1 MGTKKWV
8 AGAAGVLASALAL
21 TACTP
26 APQTS
31 SSALNSGSVA
41 NVAWNQAF
49 FSNNNLTTFGNATV
63 NTNIIYMS
71 NDAFNYYDK
80 DLNLVKNESLGD
92 YEKVSDKPLVVK
104 QTLADT
110 ATWSD
115 GVPVTPADLV
125 LFWGA
130 QSGLFNTYKSKV
142 DDVTGAVGKNSGSK
156 VFFNASVPNLALI
169 KKFPTIDGKTIT
181 YEYSKPF
188 VDWDKAL
195 LNTTVPAHVVGK
207 RALGIDDP
215 AQAAQAVSDA
225 FKDKDNAALAK
236 ISNVWNLDFNFK
248 DMPADKELV
257 VGNGPYTITDLKAE
271 QYVTLTR
278 NAQYKGSHVP
288 TIDQITVK
296 FIPDP
301 QASVQALQNGEVLA
315 TQPQATAD
323 ILKQMQALQNV
334 TLLNEIGGTYE
345 HVDMAQNNKGPFDPA
360 SYNGDAAKAA
370 KVRQAF
376 LYTIP
381 RQLIIDNLIKPLN
394 PNAEI
399 RNSFTTVP
407 GAAGYDAIAANSGMK
422 TTFEGGPSVD
432 KAQALLN
439 EVGVKPT
446 VRFMYDSKNTRRQQE
461 FQLIKESAEKAGFTV
476 QDNGNEDW
484 GQLLGNTSKY
494 DAALFG
500 WQSTSTGVTELD
512 ANFRTGG
519 QNNYYGYSSKKVD
532 GLLDQLQSEF
542 DVAKQQA
549 IVLEIEK
556 QLVIDQFGITIFQ
569 FPQPT
574 AVSSRLQNFSS
585 IPLSPTFFWNFWEW
599 KLS

>member
-8 AGAAGVLASALAL
+8 AGAAGVIASALAL
-21 TACTP
+21 AACTP
-26 APQTS
+26 TPQATTGGL
-31 SSALNSGSVA
+31 ASGSVA

-49 FSNNNLTTFGNATV
+49 YSYNNLTTFGNATA
-63 NTNIIYMS
+63 NTNIVYMT

-80 DLNLVKNESLGD
+80 DLNLVPNTSLGT
-92 YEKVSDKPLVVK
+92 YEKTSEKPLTVK

-110 ATWSD
+110 AMWSD

-142 DDVTGAVGKNSGSK
+142 DADTGAVGKNSGSK
-156 VFFNASVPNLALI
+156 VFFNASVPSLALI
-169 KKFPTIDGKTIT
+169 KKFPTIEGKAIT

-195 LNTTVPAHVVGK
+195 LNTTVPAHVIGK

-215 AQAAQAVSDA
+215 TQAAQAVSDA
-225 FKDKDNAALAK
+225 FKNKDNAKLAK

-257 VGNGPYTITDLKAE
+257 VGNGPYTITDLKNE
-271 QYVTLTR
+271 QYVTLSR
-278 NAQYKGSHVP
+278 NPNYKGSHVP
-288 TIDQITVK
+288 SIDTVTVK
-296 FIPDP
+296 IIPDA
-301 QASVQALQNGEVLA
+301 QASVSALQNGEVLA

-334 TLLNEIGGTYE
+334 SVLNGVGGTYE

-360 SYNGDAAKAA
+360 SYGGDATKAA
-370 KVRQAF
+370 KVREAF
-376 LYTIP
+376 LYTVP
-381 RQLIIDNLIKPLN
+381 RQLIIDNLSKPLN
-394 PNAEI
+394 PDAAI

-407 GAAGYDAIAANSGMK
+407 GAPGYDEIAKNIGMQS
-422 TTFEGGPSVD
+422 TFGGGPDVD
-432 KAQALLN
+432 KAKALLN
-439 EVGVKPT
+439 EVGAKPT
-446 VRFMYDSKNTRRQQE
+446 VRFLYASNNTRRQQE

-476 QDNGNEDW
+476 QDKGNITW
-484 GQLLGNTSKY
+484 GPMLSDTSKY

-500 WQSTSTGVTELD
+500 WQSTSTGVTEMD

-519 QNNYYGYSSKKVD
+519 QNNFYGYSSKKVD

-542 DVAKQQA
+542 DVTKQQA
-549 IVLEIEK
+549 IVLDIEK
-556 QLVIDQFGITIFQ
+556 QLVADQFGITIFQ
-569 FPQPT
+569 FPEPT
-574 AVSSRLQNFSS
+574 AVSNRLQNLSS